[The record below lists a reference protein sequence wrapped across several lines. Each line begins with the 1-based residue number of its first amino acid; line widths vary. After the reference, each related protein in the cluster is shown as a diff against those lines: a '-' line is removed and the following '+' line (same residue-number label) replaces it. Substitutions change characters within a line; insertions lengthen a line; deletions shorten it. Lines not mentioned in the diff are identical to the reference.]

1 MKKFLKTMFV
11 SALIIFQL
19 FPLFSFASEVKEEQ
33 LQDVIMSEEEFNRI
47 LEMNTSED
55 TEVKATGLITDK
67 RIAITRENNTLKIAG
82 RINCTTDVIKCGFKE
97 VVVQRC
103 PNGTSAWS
111 DVVTET
117 DIYADS
123 NEHSLSKQ
131 IAANPNFQY
140 RVKCTFYAKKN
151 IFSTQTIT
159 SYSNEV

>member
-1 MKKFLKTMFV
+1 
-11 SALIIFQL
+11 
-19 FPLFSFASEVKEEQ
+19 
-33 LQDVIMSEEEFNRI
+33 MSEEEFNRI

-67 RIAITRENNTLKIAG
+67 RIAITRENNTLKIVG
-82 RINCTTDVIKCGFKE
+82 EITCSTDVIKCGFKE
-97 VVVQRC
+97 VVVQRRHDD
-103 PNGTSAWS
+103 TSAWS

-123 NEHSLSKQ
+123 YEHTLSKQ
-131 IAANPNFQY
+131 LAANPNFQY

-159 SYSNEV
+159 SYSNIV

>member
-1 MKKFLKTMFV
+1 MKKIIKALFV
-11 SALIIFQL
+11 SMLIILQL
-19 FPLFSFASEVKEEQ
+19 FPFYAFSSEVKEEQ
-33 LQDVIMSEEEFNRI
+33 LQDAVMSEEEFNRI

-55 TEVKATGLITDK
+55 TGVKATGLITDK

-82 RINCTTDVIKCGFKE
+82 EITCSTDVIKCGFSE
-97 VVVQRC
+97 VVVQRR
-103 PNGTSAWS
+103 PNDTSAWS

-123 NEHSLSKQ
+123 NECYLSKQ
-131 IAANPNFQY
+131 LAANPNFQY

-159 SYSNEV
+159 SYSNVA